1 MDDIHRPLATDVTIP
16 PPQAAF
22 LSNRSKSNTDPPAGS
37 RGHRKDDPLEDGL
50 TDLDRALRSAR
61 EEIVK
66 MQHELER
73 FKVQQK
79 EDPSHPRDEH
89 GASAQDAADPDAS
102 TAVGGLNV
110 SLLSDLQAMTDE
122 KNFWKERHEDVNE
135 KYLRAESEVRVLR
148 VNLADREVMWRRQ
161 LERRNEQLLLERDRC
176 QESYHAAQKTIH
188 EREEEISELRHHALG
203 LKRNISAWT
212 KLEGQVSDDVFV
224 ERMKALGHDLQ
235 NWTINNFRRA
245 TLGSLPVLPLC

>member
-1 MDDIHRPLATDVTIP
+1 
-16 PPQAAF
+16 
-22 LSNRSKSNTDPPAGS
+22 
-37 RGHRKDDPLEDGL
+37 
-50 TDLDRALRSAR
+50 
-61 EEIVK
+61 

-73 FKVQQK
+73 FKVQQNG
-79 EDPSHPRDEH
+79 DPSQSRDERSS
-89 GASAQDAADPDAS
+89 SAQDAADPDAS

-122 KNFWKERHEDVNE
+122 KNFWKERHEDINE
-135 KYLRAESEVRVLR
+135 KYLRAESEVRILR
-148 VNLADREVMWRRQ
+148 VNLADREVMWRREC
-161 LERRNEQLLLERDRC
+161 ERRNEQLLLERDRC
-176 QESYHAAQKTIH
+176 QEGYHAAQKTIH